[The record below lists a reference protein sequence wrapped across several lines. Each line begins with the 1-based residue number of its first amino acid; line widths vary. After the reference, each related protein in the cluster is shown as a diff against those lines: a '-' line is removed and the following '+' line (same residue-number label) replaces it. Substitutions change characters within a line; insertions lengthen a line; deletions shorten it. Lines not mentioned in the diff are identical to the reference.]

1 MARLARV
8 ESFAG
13 DEVAVVHV
21 MNRVVRRCF
30 LLGDDAVTGKNFDH
44 RKFEEFISR
53 QQVRGTRLPQRITVG
68 VCISAGNRQHVQQ
81 VVIRR
86 GSSPT
91 VQRKNEDSW
100 AAEPLECELNSIRF
114 ACLSLRQTRL
124 WTAAKHRSRN
134 NCRLVKVAITLRGMI
149 SNKHWT
155 VISRTVLNPPS
166 SRNATQERA
175 GVARTCRRAVLFC
188 EHVAVR
194 PRCIS
199 FPVPLDVT
207 GR

>member
-91 VQRKNEDSW
+91 VQQLVLRRSN
-100 AAEPLECELNSIRF
+100 RF
-114 ACLSLRQTRL
+114 ATKGCTR
-124 WTAAKHRSRN
+124 RSRHEPG
-134 NCRLVKVAITLRGMI
+134 R
-149 SNKHWT
+149 
-155 VISRTVLNPPS
+155 
-166 SRNATQERA
+166 
-175 GVARTCRRAVLFC
+175 
-188 EHVAVR
+188 VR
-194 PRCIS
+194 
-199 FPVPLDVT
+199 
-207 GR
+207 